1 MFFGRIVSLAM
12 ANAAVVGVFTEIPI
26 ISEWAFWFTVG
37 AYLLWLGVNHRLENK
52 FKVFLILSLLLTMV
66 AIVGVFVEIPM
77 VSNFA
82 FWIMTASYVI
92 IVSSTDV
99 FRTQ

>member
-1 MFFGRIVSLAM
+1 MFGRIAALVM
-12 ANAAVVGVFTEIPI
+12 AFAAVGGVFGEIPI
-26 ISEWAFWFTVG
+26 ISEWAFWFMVG
-37 AYLLWLGVNHRLENK
+37 AYLLWLGVNHRSENK
-52 FKVFLILSLLLTMV
+52 FKVFLMLSLLLTMV

>member
-1 MFFGRIVSLAM
+1 M
-12 ANAAVVGVFTEIPI
+12 
-26 ISEWAFWFTVG
+26 
-37 AYLLWLGVNHRLENK
+37 
-52 FKVFLILSLLLTMV
+52 LSLLLTMV
-66 AIVGVFVEIPM
+66 AIVGLFVEIPM

-99 FRTQ
+99 VRRQ

>member
-1 MFFGRIVSLAM
+1 MFGRIAAQLLAF
-12 ANAAVVGVFTEIPI
+12 AAIAGVFGEIPI
-26 ISEWAFWFTVG
+26 VSEWAFWFMVG

-52 FKVFLILSLLLTMV
+52 FKVFLMLSLLLTMV

-92 IVSSTDV
+92 IISSTDV
-99 FRTQ
+99 VRRQ